1 PDQVALRFGTT
12 ALTYA
17 QLHARAARIAGAL
30 RARGVRPGDRVGVC
44 LERSPDLLATLLATW
59 RCGAAYVPLDPAYP
73 ADRLAYMASDAGLA
87 QVVAEGA
94 LADPLGLER
103 GRLLLLDADA
113 AVIDAAAA
121 VHDAADPVGREAAA
135 YVIYTSGSTGK
146 PKGVAVP
153 HGAVLN
159 FLDSMREAPGLDADD
174 VLLAVTTTSFDIS
187 VLELFL
193 PLAVGATI
201 VLAARE
207 QALEGD
213 ELAALLAR
221 ESVTV
226 LQATPSTW
234 HLLLDAGWRA
244 QGKFRALCGGE
255 PMSAELASRLLAAGA
270 ELWNVY
276 GPTETTVWSTCARI
290 EAAPGD
296 APDIHVGRPIANT
309 TVWIL
314 DERGQ
319 VCPPGV
325 AGELCI
331 GGAGVTLGY
340 LGRDELTAE
349 KFIPDRIA
357 PVDHDTGLPPRLY
370 RTGDRARWRHDGVL
384 EHQGR
389 MDFQVKLRGHRIE
402 LGEIEAVVEAQPG
415 VSRAVALVREDQP
428 GDQRL
433 VVYLAHGGAAP
444 DEAALQAAM
453 RRALP
458 PYMLPQHLVAMDAL
472 PLMPNGK
479 VDRKALPAPAQARH
493 ADHDP
498 ASHRHED
505 PRVAYLVEL
514 RTGLLGVEAAPQ
526 DNFFDLGGHS
536 MLAAKMASRVA
547 RETGHRIRLMPLATQ
562 TLAHLAAEIPL
573 QALPGAPAAPAQAA
587 PVVQPASSPQVIRS
601 ERALYFGDGP
611 HRLFGMHHAAAG
623 AAGGRPLLVPAPL
636 LQEGVVCQRALWSVC
651 DTLAAAGGRALRFDW
666 YGSGASAGE
675 SIEVGLDGMCR
686 DLGQARAWLG
696 GEGVRVLA
704 LRSACLPVLAD
715 AVGRDEPV
723 DLVLWDPCLSG
734 EQALAGW
741 RSQHRVQL
749 TAAGRYLRE
758 GRAQVDEDE
767 LLGFDVSTG
776 LSSALAA
783 LDFRTTALPRGSR
796 VTLVAWP
803 DADDGLDAF
812 VAAQQA
818 AGVQVERVVLQAFD
832 RPDWQDASR
841 FESQVFPRR
850 SVAEVAA
857 LIQEMSP

>member
-1 PDQVALRFGTT
+1 MELHHRPLPPYRSAHGLLAAQAARTPDQVALRFGTT

-270 ELWNVY
+270 ELWNVD
-276 GPTETTVWSTCARI
+276 GATETTVWSTCARI

-309 TVWIL
+309 TVWVL
-314 DERGQ
+314 DARGQ

-340 LGRDELTAE
+340 LGREELTAE
-349 KFIPDRIA
+349 KFIPDHVA

-370 RTGDRARWRHDGVL
+370 RTGDRARWRQDGVI
-384 EHQGR
+384 EHLGR

-415 VSRAVALVREDQP
+415 VSRAVAVVREDQP

-433 VVYLAHGGAAP
+433 VVYLARAGAGP
-444 DEAALQAAM
+444 DEAALQAAL
-453 RRALP
+453 RRTLP
-458 PYMLPQHLVAMDAL
+458 AYMVPQHVVAMDAL
-472 PLMPNGK
+472 PLLPNGK
-479 VDRKALPAPAQARH
+479 VDRKSLPAPAQATPAAAATGGGRH
-493 ADHDP
+493 AD
-498 ASHRHED
+498 
-505 PRVAYLVEL
+505 PRVQYLAEL
-514 RTGLLGVEAAPQ
+514 WTALLGVEAGPQ

-562 TLAHLAAEIPL
+562 TLAHLAAELPL
-573 QALPGAPAAPAQAA
+573 QSLRCAGAGAGARCGAARHRQVVRGDARCAFRRRAAAAVRHAQCQRRRPRRASAAGACAPAAGRRGLPARPGRCATRWPRPAGRRCASTGTAAASRGRFGRADLEDGQRPGLAQVISGQDPRPAQR
-587 PVVQPASSPQVIRS
+587 QP
-601 ERALYFGDGP
+601 
-611 HRLFGMHHAAAG
+611 AG
-623 AAGGRPLLVPAPL
+623 AARGAGANRGGP
-636 LQEGVVCQRALWSVC
+636 G
-651 DTLAAAGGRALRFDW
+651 
-666 YGSGASAGE
+666 
-675 SIEVGLDGMCR
+675 
-686 DLGQARAWLG
+686 
-696 GEGVRVLA
+696 
-704 LRSACLPVLAD
+704 
-715 AVGRDEPV
+715 AVGSVPV
-723 DLVLWDPCLSG
+723 MRGL
-734 EQALAGW
+734 LARW
-741 RSQHRVQL
+741 RGQHAQL
-749 TAAGRYLRE
+749 T
-758 GRAQVDEDE
+758 
-767 LLGFDVSTG
+767 
-776 LSSALAA
+776 
-783 LDFRTTALPRGSR
+783 
-796 VTLVAWP
+796 
-803 DADDGLDAF
+803 
-812 VAAQQA
+812 
-818 AGVQVERVVLQAFD
+818 
-832 RPDWQDASR
+832 
-841 FESQVFPRR
+841 
-850 SVAEVAA
+850 
-857 LIQEMSP
+857 